1 MKYIL
6 AVVALLFLSSSSLFG
21 QQQQQVSAFSSLS
34 ITTSGRNYQQTTAS
48 SSTSTSTTTTST
60 QLYYN
65 IIAPPDDDNCEVDSS
80 NCEESVFDRKKR
92 EKLEKDQG
100 RRELYAKKG
109 LNIDEIDKVNT
120 SLSANAIDQMHT
132 PDQFDNA
139 AGGGIIPGMQ
149 MSALMEDD

>member
-1 MKYIL
+1 MKYSL
-6 AVVALLFLSSSSLFG
+6 SVVALLFSSSSSLLG
-21 QQQQQVSAFSSLS
+21 QQQQQVSAFSSSS
-34 ITTSGRNYQQTTAS
+34 ITTSSRNHQQKTTTS
-48 SSTSTSTTTTST
+48 STTTST

-65 IIAPPDDDNCEVDSS
+65 IITPPDDDNCEVDST

-109 LNIDEIDKVNT
+109 VNIDEIDAVT
-120 SLSANAIDQMHT
+120 LSAIDQMST